1 MRWIINCNQVITR
14 IEDYCDANLA
24 TEDRLAVDQHLDGC
38 ESCYRTLRAER
49 RWRLMLAEPVSEPD
63 SGFEQRMLQAAHG
76 GGDARRRWTTPV
88 VGAAMAA
95 CLVGGL
101 FLGQWLPSDSEP
113 SGAPVVG
120 PVASQDVQTVN
131 LAFDSGKALQ
141 NVTLTLE
148 LPPHAEL
155 ASMPGERRISWQ
167 VDLEK
172 GENRLALPLRTLFP
186 GEGELVARVQHGD
199 QTKTFRAPIGGAQRD
214 G

>member
-1 MRWIINCNQVITR
+1 MNCNEVITR
-14 IEDYCDANLA
+14 IEDYCDGALDA
-24 TEDRLAVDQHLDGC
+24 GDSQAVDQHLEGC
-38 ESCYRTLRAER
+38 ESCYRKVRAER

-101 FLGQWLPSDSEP
+101 FLGQWLPSESGPADS
-113 SGAPVVG
+113 GVVG
-120 PVASQDVQTVN
+120 PVASQEIQTVR
-131 LAFDSGKALQ
+131 LAFDSGEALQ

-186 GEGELVARVQHGD
+186 GEGELVARVQHGE

>member
-1 MRWIINCNQVITR
+1 MVG
-14 IEDYCDANLA
+14 A
-24 TEDRLAVDQHLDGC
+24 T
-38 ESCYRTLRAER
+38 
-49 RWRLMLAEPVSEPD
+49 
-63 SGFEQRMLQAAHG
+63 HG
-76 GGDARRRWTTPV
+76 GVGQPLLWALPWQPAWWVVCSWGSGCRVIPSPPV
-88 VGAAMAA
+88 
-95 CLVGGL
+95 
-101 FLGQWLPSDSEP
+101 P
-113 SGAPVVG
+113 PVVG

>member
-1 MRWIINCNQVITR
+1 MNCNDVITQ
-14 IEDYCDANLA
+14 IEDYCDGSLS
-24 TEDRLAVDQHLDGC
+24 TEDRQALDHHLEGC
-38 ESCYRTLRAER
+38 ESCYRKVRAER
-49 RWRLMLAEPVSEPD
+49 RWRLMLAEPVGEPD
-63 SGFEQRMLQAAHG
+63 DGFEQRMLEAAHG

-101 FLGQWLPSDSEP
+101 FLGQWLPSDSG
-113 SGAPVVG
+113 SSAAPGTQIVG
-120 PVASQDVQTVN
+120 PVASEEVQTVR
-131 LAFDSGKALQ
+131 LAFDSGEALE

-148 LPPHAEL
+148 LPAHAEL

-172 GENRLALPLRTLFP
+172 GENRLALPMRTLFP
-186 GEGELVARVQHGD
+186 GDGELIARVQHGD
-199 QTKTFRAPIGGAQRD
+199 QTKTFRAPVGGAQRD